1 MHTNS
6 VIEAEQEGLRL
17 RLCQMLNPTD
27 SIDRRILDPN
37 EAAAL
42 LSCNGNSESF
52 ASRSRNQ
59 DFHALFPDI
68 SPAELLC
75 DDFSC
80 GNSNIIYTI
89 AWQREVLLQGRLY
102 LTQRNV
108 YFYSKILWVYRV
120 DYVTLQLVDYS
131 LERCRIDRE
140 KKRFRFWDIPQFN
153 IHKNG

>member
-6 VIEAEQEGLRL
+6 VIEAEQDWVTLL
-17 RLCQMLNPTD
+17 SAQMLNPTD
-27 SIDRRILDPN
+27 TIDRRMLDPN

-42 LSCNGNSESF
+42 LSCNGNSETF

-80 GNSNIIYTI
+80 GNYYILCFSMAERSSIAGAIVSNSTKCILLFKNT
-89 AWQREVLLQGRLY
+89 LGLQG
-102 LTQRNV
+102 
-108 YFYSKILWVYRV
+108 SI
-120 DYVTLQLVDYS
+120 
-131 LERCRIDRE
+131 
-140 KKRFRFWDIPQFN
+140 
-153 IHKNG
+153 